1 MPMTMLIFVN
11 YAHLS
16 KKCRNYALLFTLNL
30 VKTPLYKLYNKQVNG
45 KHNYSVYTIRVYVR
59 FPFSPKFRKFRLE
72 IKWNGSF
79 WFGPTGIFGTTFDRS
94 AHFRQIGLKG
104 PFPFDKIIVPS
115 VTFLHPSY
123 KNWISKRAVAW
134 VRSGQLECT
143 VPWTPLGMEFPNFR
157 GKPAF
162 LLKGKHPMIYCL
174 ATLKKSKQLT
184 VGIWIQ
190 LYNNSFC
197 LQFDDWMLQGG
208 K

>member
-1 MPMTMLIFVN
+1 MPMTMLIFAN

-45 KHNYSVYTIRVYVR
+45 KHIYSVYTIRVYVR

-115 VTFLHPSY
+115 VTFLHPFY
-123 KNWISKRAVAW
+123 KNNIQTRGGLGPVCATGMHRSMDSIGHGISKLSRQTGIFVERKAPHNLLLGD
-134 VRSGQLECT
+134 SKKIQT
-143 VPWTPLGMEFPNFR
+143 VNCGNLNT
-157 GKPAF
+157 A
-162 LLKGKHPMIYCL
+162 I
-174 ATLKKSKQLT
+174 
-184 VGIWIQ
+184 
-190 LYNNSFC
+190 
-197 LQFDDWMLQGG
+197 
-208 K
+208 